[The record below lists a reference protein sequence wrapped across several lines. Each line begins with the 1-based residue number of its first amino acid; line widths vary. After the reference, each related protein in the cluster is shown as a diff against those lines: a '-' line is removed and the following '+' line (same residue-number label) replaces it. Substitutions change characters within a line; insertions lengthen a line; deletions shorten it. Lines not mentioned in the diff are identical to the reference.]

1 MSIVLHQFAFSHF
14 NEKARWA
21 LTYKNVP
28 HERDTYLPGPH
39 MPAIKKLT
47 GGTQTPVLQR
57 DGSYIAGS
65 AEIIDSLENSHPQP
79 ALYPADSA
87 LRAEALEMQ
96 THWDA
101 VIGPAVRTVV
111 FSSLVNNGNYL
122 VAMFGGS
129 KGLVK
134 RLAYRATFPLAKP
147 LIAKGNGVTDP
158 ENVRRSFIIA
168 REALDQVAEQ
178 TQKTGFMVGAGFS
191 VADLTAASLLAP
203 IADVQHP
210 DMCRPKPMPDDFAA
224 IVAQFSDHPGVAW
237 VNGTYEGFR

>member
-39 MPAIKKLT
+39 MPAIKKLS
-47 GGTQTPVLQR
+47 GSTQTPVLQR
-57 DGSYIAGS
+57 GGSCIAGS
-65 AEIIDSLENSHPQP
+65 AEIIDSLESSHPQP
-79 ALYPADSA
+79 ALYPSEPA
-87 LRAEALEMQ
+87 LRAEALELQ
-96 THWDA
+96 AHWDA

-129 KGLVK
+129 KGWLK
-134 RLAYRATFPLAKP
+134 RMAYRATFPLAKP

-158 ENVRRSFIIA
+158 ENVRKSFDISGD
-168 REALDQVAEQ
+168 ALDQVAER
-178 TQKTGFMVGAGFS
+178 TQATGYMVGEHFS

-224 IVAQFSDHPGVAW
+224 IIAQFSDHPGVAW
-237 VNGTYEGFR
+237 VNATYERFR